1 MVCSSGLFEL
11 YLWWMKWILIYRM
24 SRSFRRVL
32 DYCICLEESAWG
44 DLDVTW
50 GDLDVIWMWFSSLS
64 SFDFMYAWGI
74 CFALCLVDWLLCLEN
89 LRCFV
94 SCWLTALS
102 GVLEESALLW
112 LLSMRDRT
120 PFFAFGGICTNNF
133 DVIAICLC
141 WEVAVIFSR
150 WYLGLVALLGHFGFV
165 RSCNL
170 RVCALWWILSSPWWN
185 LQRSCNFFFCRIAF
199 SQGGII
205 TAMEQLASGV
215 HEWSCQRI
223 LGSVTSRCLGH

>member
-1 MVCSSGLFEL
+1 
-11 YLWWMKWILIYRM
+11 MKWILIYRM

-102 GVLEESALLW
+102 GVLEESALFW
-112 LLSMRDRT
+112 PLSMRDRT
-120 PFFAFGGICTNNF
+120 PFFAFWRNLHEWSWC
-133 DVIAICLC
+133 DCYLSLLRSCLDFLLLFL
-141 WEVAVIFSR
+141 VV
-150 WYLGLVALLGHFGFV
+150 LGLVALLGHFGFI
-165 RSCNL
+165 RPCNW
-170 RVCALWWILSSPWWN
+170 RVFDLWWILSS
-185 LQRSCNFFFCRIAF
+185 
-199 SQGGII
+199 
-205 TAMEQLASGV
+205 
-215 HEWSCQRI
+215 
-223 LGSVTSRCLGH
+223 